1 MNNAMTTIRFN
12 FNDRVR
18 IRLTP
23 HGRAFHAMQHVMFNM
38 QHGTDLK
45 YIPPVEDA
53 EGWSEWHMHEIANQF
68 GEQLF
73 NGNSELPFETTAELI
88 IDKE

>member
-38 QHGTDLK
+38 QNGTDLK
-45 YIPPVEDA
+45 YVPPVEDA

-68 GEQLF
+68 GEQLY
-73 NGNSELPFETTAELI
+73 NGNAELPFETTAELI